1 MQDRLVAL
9 LEHFELRARLFHEG
23 ALCRA
28 ARFDDAEGVGYLHVL
43 RAGRLVV
50 ERAGAPPATLAAPCV
65 LFYPGPL
72 EHRLRPAPGTDAD
85 LVCASVAFGADVR
98 NPLIHAAPAELV
110 VPLEPGGV
118 LDGTLAVL
126 FREAEEHHCGRQ
138 AVVDRLCEVVV
149 VLLFRHLMDAGLVDT
164 GVLAGLADRHLV
176 QALNAMHRD
185 PARAWTL
192 AALAAEAGM
201 SRARFAARFRE
212 VVGQTPGTYLT
223 AWRLGLAQSLL
234 SRGRAVKWIAGE
246 VGYESPASFTR
257 AFRTALGCSPREWLR
272 ARRAREAPTDD
283 RTARAESI

>member
-1 MQDRLVAL
+1 MQDRLAVL

-28 ARFDDAEGVGYLHVL
+28 ARFDEGEGVGYLHVL

-50 ERAGAPPATLAAPCV
+50 ERVGAQPVTLAAPCV

-72 EHRLRPAPGTDAD
+72 FHRLRPARGADAD

-98 NPLIHAAPAELV
+98 NPLVHAVPTELV
-110 VPLEPGGV
+110 VPLEPCGA

-126 FREAEEHHCGRQ
+126 FREAAEHHCGRQ
-138 AVVDRLCEVVV
+138 AIVDRLCEVVV
-149 VLLFRHLMDAGLVDT
+149 ILLFRHLMDEGLVDT
-164 GVLAGLADRHLV
+164 GVLAGLADRRLV
-176 QALNAMHRD
+176 HALNAMHRE

-212 VVGQTPGTYLT
+212 VVGQTPGAYLT

-234 SRGRAVKWIAGE
+234 RRGRAVKWIAGE
-246 VGYESPASFTR
+246 VGYDSPASFTR
-257 AFRTALGCSPREWLR
+257 AFRAALGCSPREWLR
-272 ARRAREAPTDD
+272 TRESAVAAGSVGVAAT
-283 RTARAESI
+283 